1 MFLNNAEGRLVI
13 TNLIKDLGLE
23 GLSKEEIDKFSD
35 MYEKMVDIEMKMQLA
50 SELSEQ
56 ESKEVEALGDDAEA
70 IANHLNDKLGIN
82 LVLVMTAS
90 MQKVKQD
97 LLSDVSYIRG
107 MMDAQSS
114 DQDQA

>member
-1 MFLNNAEGRLVI
+1 MFLNSAEGRLVI
-13 TNLIKDLGLE
+13 ASLIQELGLE
-23 GLSKEEIDKFSD
+23 GLSSEQKDKFAD
-35 MYEKMVDIEMKMQLA
+35 LYERLVDTEIKLA
-50 SELSEQ
+50 LAEELSE
-56 ESKEVEALGDDAEA
+56 EEVAAVEALGDDAEE

-107 MMDAQSS
+107 MMDAQSG